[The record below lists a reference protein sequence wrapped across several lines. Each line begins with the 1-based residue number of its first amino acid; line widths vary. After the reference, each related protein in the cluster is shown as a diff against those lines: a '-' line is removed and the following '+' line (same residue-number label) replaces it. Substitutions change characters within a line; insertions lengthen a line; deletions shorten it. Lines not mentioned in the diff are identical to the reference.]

1 MNQEKYYTNDGLTP
15 ADANW
20 GSYQNVTLGDV
31 VNNFILMYTDD
42 GDLLNNINRYKVL
55 FHAKRAVQELNY
67 DGNRQI
73 NALQLDVGH
82 DLKFILPPDYVNYV
96 RVSLFYGGLL
106 YPMSENVQAN
116 SSTEFLQDDQFQIL
130 FDDQGNA
137 LQGTSK
143 LDLSRIDGEN
153 YMLCPFNNQWGWYVD
168 GLWYFSYGYGA
179 RYGLNTEVANVNPTF
194 RVDKAAGVINFS
206 SGVFGRSVVLEYISD
221 GLYPGDDNQIT
232 INKLAEEYIYSYIK
246 WAILNTKANQPE
258 YVISRA
264 RKEKVSN
271 WRNAKI
277 RLSNL
282 HPGRL
287 LMNMRGQSKWIK

>member
-1 MNQEKYYTNDGLTP
+1 MNQEKYYTNDGVVPT
-15 ADANW
+15 DSNW
-20 GSYQNVTLGDV
+20 GTYQNVTLGDV

-42 GDLLNNINRYKVL
+42 GDLLNNINRYKIL

-67 DGNRQI
+67 DGNRQT
-73 NALQLDVGH
+73 NALQLEVGH
-82 DLKFILPPDYVNYV
+82 DLKFVLPPDYVNYV
-96 RVSLFYGGLL
+96 RVSLFHGGIL
-106 YPMSENVQAN
+106 YPMSEDPQAN
-116 SSTEFLQDDQFQIL
+116 TAIEFLQDDQYQIL

-143 LDLSRIDGEN
+143 LDLSRIDGIN
-153 YMLCPFNNQWGWYVD
+153 YMICPFNNQWGWYVD
-168 GLWYFSYGYGA
+168 GLWYFAYGYGA
-179 RYGLNTEVANVNPTF
+179 VYGLNTETANTNPTF
-194 RVDKAAGVINFS
+194 RVDKATGVINFS
-206 SGVFGRSVVLEYISD
+206 SGMFNRSVVLEYISD
-221 GLYPGDDNQIT
+221 GLYPGDDAQIT
-232 INKLAEEYIYSYIK
+232 IAKLAEEYIYSYIK

-258 YVISRA
+258 YVINRA

-271 WRNAKI
+271 WRNTKI

>member
-1 MNQEKYYTNDGLTP
+1 MNQEQYYTNDGVNPT
-15 ADANW
+15 DSNW
-20 GSYQNVTLGDV
+20 GTYQNVTLGDV
-31 VNNFILMYTDD
+31 VNNFILMYMDD
-42 GDLLNNINRYKVL
+42 GDLLTNVNRYKVL

-67 DGNRQI
+67 DGNRQV
-73 NALQLDVGH
+73 NALQLEVGD

-96 RVSLFYGGLL
+96 RISMFWGGVL

-116 SSTEFLQDDQFQIL
+116 SATEFLQDQAYNIL

-137 LQGTSK
+137 LIGESK
-143 LDLSRIDGEN
+143 LDISRIDNVN

-168 GLWYFSYGYGA
+168 GLWYFNYNYGA
-179 RYGLNTEVANVNPTF
+179 RFGLNTETANTNPTF
-194 RVDKAAGVINFS
+194 RIDKVSGVINFS
-206 SGVFGRSVVLEYISD
+206 SGMHNRSVVLEYISD
-221 GLYPGDDNQIT
+221 GLYPGDDNQIV

-246 WAILNTKANQPE
+246 WAVLNTKSNQPE
-258 YVISRA
+258 YVINRA

>member
-1 MNQEKYYTNDGLTP
+1 MNQEKYYTNDGVNPT
-15 ADANW
+15 DANW

-42 GDLLNNINRYKVL
+42 GELLNNINRYKIL

-67 DGNRQI
+67 DGNRQV
-73 NALQLDVGH
+73 NVLQLDVAD
-82 DLKFILPPDYVNYV
+82 DLKFVLPPDYVNYV
-96 RVSLFYGGLL
+96 RVSLVWGGNL
-106 YPMSENVQAN
+106 YPMYENTQAN
-116 SSTEFLQDDQFQIL
+116 SATEFLQDDQYQIL

-168 GLWYFSYGYGA
+168 GLWYFTWGFGAYYGM
-179 RYGLNTEVANVNPTF
+179 NTEVANVNPTF

-206 SGVFGRSVVLEYISD
+206 SGVARQSVVLEYISD
-221 GLYPGDDNQIT
+221 GLYPGDDNQIVV
-232 INKLAEEYIYSYIK
+232 NKLAEEYIYSYIK
-246 WAILNTKANQPE
+246 WAILNNKANQPE
-258 YVISRA
+258 YIINRA

>member
-15 ADANW
+15 TDANW
-20 GSYQNVTLGDV
+20 GTYQNVTLGDV

-82 DLKFILPPDYVNYV
+82 DLKFVLPPDYVNYV
-96 RVSLFYGGLL
+96 RVSLFYGGIL
-106 YPMSENVQAN
+106 YPMYENVQAN

-143 LDLSRIDGEN
+143 LDLSRIDGEA
-153 YMLCPFNNQWGWYVD
+153 YMWCPFNNQWGWYVD
-168 GLWYFSYGYGA
+168 GLWYFSYAFGA

-258 YVISRA
+258 YIINRA

>member
-15 ADANW
+15 TDANW

>member
-15 ADANW
+15 TDANW

-42 GDLLNNINRYKVL
+42 GDLLNNINRYKIL

-73 NALQLDVGH
+73 NALQLDVAH
-82 DLKFILPPDYVNYV
+82 DLKFVLPPDYVNYV
-96 RVSLFYGGLL
+96 RVSLFFGGLL

-116 SSTEFLQDDQFQIL
+116 SSIEFLQDDQFQIL

-143 LDLSRIDGEN
+143 LDLSRIDGAN
-153 YMLCPFNNQWGWYVD
+153 YMLCPFNGQWGWYVD

-221 GLYPGDDNQIT
+221 GLYPGDDAQIT
-232 INKLAEEYIYSYIK
+232 IAKLAEEYIYSYIK

-258 YVISRA
+258 YVINRA

>member
-1 MNQEKYYTNDGLTP
+1 MNQEKYYTNDGVNPT
-15 ADANW
+15 DSNW

-31 VNNFILMYTDD
+31 VNNFILMYMDD
-42 GDLLNNINRYKVL
+42 GDLLTNVNRYKVL

-67 DGNRQI
+67 DGNRQV
-73 NALQLDVGH
+73 NALQLEVGD

-96 RVSLFYGGLL
+96 RISMFWGGVL

-116 SSTEFLQDDQFQIL
+116 SATEFLQDQAYNIL

-137 LQGTSK
+137 LIGESK
-143 LDLSRIDGEN
+143 LDISRIDNVN
-153 YMLCPFNNQWGWYVD
+153 YILCPFNNQWGWYVD
-168 GLWYFSYGYGA
+168 GLWYFNYNYGA
-179 RYGLNTEVANVNPTF
+179 RFGLNTETANTNPTF
-194 RVDKAAGVINFS
+194 RIDKVAGVINFS
-206 SGVFGRSVVLEYISD
+206 SGMRDRSVVLEYISD
-221 GLYPGDDNQIT
+221 GLYPGDDNKII

-246 WAILNTKANQPE
+246 WAILNTKSNQPE
-258 YVISRA
+258 YVINRA

>member
-1 MNQEKYYTNDGLTP
+1 MNQEKYYTNDGNTP
-15 ADANW
+15 TDANW

-67 DGNRQI
+67 DGNRQV
-73 NALQLDVGH
+73 NALQLEVGH
-82 DLKFILPPDYVNYV
+82 DLKFVLPPDYVNYV
-96 RVSLFYGGLL
+96 RVSLFWGGNL
-106 YPMSENVQAN
+106 YPMFENTQAN
-116 SSTEFLQDDQFQIL
+116 SSTEFLQDDEYQIL

-168 GLWYFSYGYGA
+168 GLWYFTWGFGAYYGM
-179 RYGLNTEVANVNPTF
+179 NTEVANVNPTF

-206 SGVFGRSVVLEYISD
+206 SGVFNQSVVLEYISD
-221 GLYPGDDNQIT
+221 GLYPGDDNQIV

-258 YVISRA
+258 YVINRA

>member
-1 MNQEKYYTNDGLTP
+1 MNQEQYYTNDGVTP
-15 ADANW
+15 TDSNW

-31 VNNFILMYTDD
+31 VNNFILMYMDD
-42 GDLLNNINRYKVL
+42 GDLLTNVNRYKVL

-67 DGNRQI
+67 DGNRQV
-73 NALQLDVGH
+73 NALQLEVGD

-96 RVSLFYGGLL
+96 RISMFWGGVL

-116 SSTEFLQDDQFQIL
+116 SATEFLQDQAYNIL

-137 LQGTSK
+137 LIGESK
-143 LDLSRIDGEN
+143 LDISRIDNVN

-168 GLWYFSYGYGA
+168 GLWYFNYNYGA
-179 RYGLNTEVANVNPTF
+179 CFGLNTETANTNPTF
-194 RVDKAAGVINFS
+194 RIDKVSGVINFS
-206 SGVFGRSVVLEYISD
+206 SGMRDRSVVLEYISD
-221 GLYPGDDNQIT
+221 GLYPGDDNQIV

-246 WAILNTKANQPE
+246 WAVLNTKSNQPE
-258 YVISRA
+258 YVINRA

>member
-1 MNQEKYYTNDGLTP
+1 MNQEKYYTNDGVTP
-15 ADANW
+15 TDANW
-20 GSYQNVTLGDV
+20 GTYQNVTLGDV

-42 GDLLNNINRYKVL
+42 GDLLNNVNRYKVL

-67 DGNRQI
+67 DGNRQT
-73 NALQLDVGH
+73 NALQLEVGH
-82 DLKFILPPDYVNYV
+82 NLQFVLPPDYVNYV
-96 RVSLFYGGLL
+96 RVSLFWGGNL
-106 YPMSENVQAN
+106 YPMSENPQAN
-116 SSTEFLQDDQFQIL
+116 SSIEFLQDDEYQIL

-143 LDLSRIDGEN
+143 LDRSRIDGEN

-168 GLWYFSYGYGA
+168 GLWYFTWGFGA
-179 RYGLNTEVANVNPTF
+179 SYGLNTEVANVNPTF

-206 SGVFGRSVVLEYISD
+206 SGVFNQSVVLEYISD
-221 GLYPGDDNQIT
+221 GLYPGDDNQIV

-258 YVISRA
+258 YIISRA

>member
-1 MNQEKYYTNDGLTP
+1 
-15 ADANW
+15 
-20 GSYQNVTLGDV
+20 
-31 VNNFILMYTDD
+31 MYTDD

-73 NALQLDVGH
+73 NALQLEVGH

-96 RVSLFYGGLL
+96 RVSLFWGGNL
-106 YPMSENVQAN
+106 YPMTENPQAN
-116 SSTEFLQDDQFQIL
+116 SSIEFLQDDEYQIL

-168 GLWYFSYGYGA
+168 GLWYFTWGFGA
-179 RYGLNTEVANVNPTF
+179 AYGLNTEVANVNPTF

-206 SGVFGRSVVLEYISD
+206 SGMFNRSVVLEYISD
-221 GLYPGDDNQIT
+221 GLYPGDDNQIV

-258 YVISRA
+258 YVVNRA

-271 WRNAKI
+271 WRNTKI

-287 LMNMRGQSKWIK
+287 LMSMRGQSKWIK

>member
-1 MNQEKYYTNDGLTP
+1 MNQEKYYTNDGVNPT
-15 ADANW
+15 DSNW
-20 GSYQNVTLGDV
+20 GTYQNVTLGDV
-31 VNNFILMYTDD
+31 VNNFILMYMDD
-42 GDLLNNINRYKVL
+42 GDLLTNVNRYKVL

-67 DGNRQI
+67 DGNRQV
-73 NALQLDVGH
+73 NALQLEVGD

-96 RVSLFYGGLL
+96 RVSMFWGGVL

-116 SSTEFLQDDQFQIL
+116 SAIEFLQDQAYNIL

-137 LQGTSK
+137 LIGESK
-143 LDLSRIDGEN
+143 LDMSRIDNVN

-168 GLWYFSYGYGA
+168 GLWYFNYNYGA
-179 RYGLNTEVANVNPTF
+179 RFGLNTETANTNPTF
-194 RVDKAAGVINFS
+194 RIDKVSGVINFS
-206 SGVFGRSVVLEYISD
+206 SGMHNRSVVLEYISD
-221 GLYPGDDNQIT
+221 GLYPGDDNQIV

-246 WAILNTKANQPE
+246 WAVLNTKSNQPE
-258 YVISRA
+258 YVINRA

>member
-1 MNQEKYYTNDGLTP
+1 MNQEKYYTNDGVNPT
-15 ADANW
+15 DSNW
-20 GSYQNVTLGDV
+20 GTYQNVTLGDV
-31 VNNFILMYTDD
+31 VNNFILMYMDD
-42 GDLLNNINRYKVL
+42 GDLLTNVNRYKVL

-67 DGNRQI
+67 DGNRQV
-73 NALQLDVGH
+73 NALQLEVGD

-96 RVSLFYGGLL
+96 RISMFWGGVL

-116 SSTEFLQDDQFQIL
+116 SATEFLQDQAYNIL

-137 LQGTSK
+137 LIGESK
-143 LDLSRIDGEN
+143 LDISRIDNVN
-153 YMLCPFNNQWGWYVD
+153 YILCPFNNQWGWYVD
-168 GLWYFSYGYGA
+168 GLWYFNYNYGA
-179 RYGLNTEVANVNPTF
+179 RFGLNTETANTNPTF
-194 RVDKAAGVINFS
+194 RIDKVSGVINFS
-206 SGVFGRSVVLEYISD
+206 SGMRDRSVVLEYISD
-221 GLYPGDDNQIT
+221 GLYPGDDNKIV

-246 WAILNTKANQPE
+246 WAILNTKSNQPE
-258 YVISRA
+258 YVINRA

>member
-1 MNQEKYYTNDGLTP
+1 MNQEKYYTNDGVNPT
-15 ADANW
+15 DSNW
-20 GSYQNVTLGDV
+20 GTYQNVTLGDV
-31 VNNFILMYTDD
+31 VNNFILMYMDD
-42 GDLLNNINRYKVL
+42 GDLLTNVNRYKVL

-67 DGNRQI
+67 DGNRQV
-73 NALQLDVGH
+73 NALQLEVGD

-96 RVSLFYGGLL
+96 RISMFWGGVL

-116 SSTEFLQDDQFQIL
+116 SATEFLQDQAYNIL

-137 LQGTSK
+137 LIGESK
-143 LDLSRIDGEN
+143 LDISRIDNVN
-153 YMLCPFNNQWGWYVD
+153 YILCPFNNQWGWYVD
-168 GLWYFSYGYGA
+168 GLWYFNYNYGA
-179 RYGLNTEVANVNPTF
+179 RFGLNTETANTNPTF
-194 RVDKAAGVINFS
+194 RIDKVSGVINFS
-206 SGVFGRSVVLEYISD
+206 SGMRDRSVVLEYISD
-221 GLYPGDDNQIT
+221 GLYPGDDNKIV

-246 WAILNTKANQPE
+246 WAVLNTKSNQPE
-258 YVISRA
+258 YVINRA

>member
-1 MNQEKYYTNDGLTP
+1 MDFDAPILTYV
-15 ADANW
+15 
-20 GSYQNVTLGDV
+20 GSVDT
-31 VNNFILMYTDD
+31 
-42 GDLLNNINRYKVL
+42 
-55 FHAKRAVQELNY
+55 
-67 DGNRQI
+67 
-73 NALQLDVGH
+73 
-82 DLKFILPPDYVNYV
+82 
-96 RVSLFYGGLL
+96 
-106 YPMSENVQAN
+106 N
-116 SSTEFLQDDQFQIL
+116 SSATGTTKYQIL

-168 GLWYFSYGYGA
+168 GLWYFTWGFGA
-179 RYGLNTEVANVNPTF
+179 AYGLNTEVANVNPTF

-206 SGVFGRSVVLEYISD
+206 SGVFNQSVVLEYISD
-221 GLYPGDDNQIT
+221 GLYPGDDNQIV

-258 YVISRA
+258 YIINRA

-271 WRNAKI
+271 WRNTKI

-287 LMNMRGQSKWIK
+287 LMSMRGQSKWIK